1 MANEI
6 VMVYSE
12 SKRTAILTFSNGR
25 PLKLSNV
32 TKEQAEAFRD
42 KHCAEFQKRDCI
54 LHTTDGL
61 FTRDESHDG

>member
-1 MANEI
+1 MPTEIQMA
-6 VMVYSE
+6 YSE
-12 SKRTAILTFSNGR
+12 SKRTAVLTFPNGR

-42 KHCAEFQKRDCI
+42 KHGAEFQKRDCC
-54 LHTTDGL
+54 LHTADGT